1 MKPCLL
7 LLAVSL
13 PFNAAA
19 NPYLSAAARQS
30 TQFIDNAKALVA
42 PGEWNGRL
50 DFPAVYCV
58 TFAEPD
64 QASSVTTMLLGG
76 GTAALA
82 RVEYPPQLTAYVVS
96 STMPAGLDAQ
106 QEHQRQLARTQQVAV
121 DARHYQASVS
131 SSTMGPVVVEQFTN
145 AALRG
150 PGNALFP
157 LERHFYDSDKVLTV
171 ARSHHFSR
179 PPQRYEV
186 AVLAV
191 LEPDAGPQRIEQVRE
206 QVEHA
211 TNQLQHSLQQCT
223 AALPPGGAA
232 GLLERTDRVV
242 GQVVKAGV
250 FAEEFQ
256 LA

>member
-13 PFNAAA
+13 SFNAAA
-19 NPYLSAAARQS
+19 NPYMSAAARQS
-30 TQFIDNAKALVA
+30 VQFIDNAQAEIA
-42 PGEWNGRL
+42 PGGWNGRL
-50 DFPAVYCV
+50 DFPGVYCLQ
-58 TFAEPD
+58 FADPD
-64 QASSVTTMLLGG
+64 QAASVTTALLNG
-76 GTAALA
+76 GTTALA

-96 STMPAGLDAQ
+96 STMPAGLDASE
-106 QEHQRQLARTQQVAV
+106 EHQRQLTRVQQLA
-121 DARHYQASVS
+121 DMPTHLYKTSTS

-171 ARSHHFSR
+171 ARSHSFSR

-191 LEPDAGPQRIEQVRE
+191 VEPDAGPQRIEQARG
-206 QVEHA
+206 QVERA

-223 AALPPGGAA
+223 EALPQG
-232 GLLERTDRVV
+232 
-242 GQVVKAGV
+242 
-250 FAEEFQ
+250 
-256 LA
+256 